1 MNVATFLRPPCS
13 IRHLVS
19 AVLSAATA
27 VACAQSLLPELGD
40 SSGALVTS
48 QQERKVGAEG
58 MRELR
63 ASGAYLQDPEVNAYL
78 NELGQRVLAANP
90 SIREPFEF
98 FAVADGG
105 VNAFAMPGGY
115 IGVNMGLVLLTQSES
130 ELASVLAHEVAHVT
144 QKLHAFLR

>member
-1 MNVATFLRPPCS
+1 M
-13 IRHLVS
+13 
-19 AVLSAATA
+19 LSAATA

-78 NELGQRVLAANP
+78 NELGPVSYTHLDVYKRQLPPRA
-90 SIREPFEF
+90 
-98 FAVADGG
+98 
-105 VNAFAMPGGY
+105 
-115 IGVNMGLVLLTQSES
+115 
-130 ELASVLAHEVAHVT
+130 LAHPPHGNEH
-144 QKLHAFLR
+144 QHKNG